1 MKVIFKIVAYY
12 PDEDRIEVK
21 FCDEKSN
28 IPIDHYNEYSINCC
42 NLEMSDP
49 DLFSDSLIR
58 KYGLRIVEKQI
69 SKRRT
74 NPYNISESVNSN
86 ELNLENLI
94 GKVIEG
100 KYFSRSRS
108 PIKMRRIE
116 L

>member
-12 PDEDRIEVK
+12 PEEDRIEVK

-28 IPIDHYNEYSINCC
+28 IPIDDYSEYSINCS

-58 KYGLRIVEKQI
+58 KYGLKIVEKQI

-94 GKVIEG
+94 GKVVKG
-100 KYFSRSRS
+100 KYFSRPRY
-108 PIKMRRIE
+108 PLKMRRVE